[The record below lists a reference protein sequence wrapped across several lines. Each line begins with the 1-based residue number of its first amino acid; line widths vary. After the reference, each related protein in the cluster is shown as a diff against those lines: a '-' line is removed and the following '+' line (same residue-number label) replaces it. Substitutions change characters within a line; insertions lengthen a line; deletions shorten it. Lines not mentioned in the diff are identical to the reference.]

1 MSSMADEALRLAS
14 SSRAAL
20 AARSRPSGS
29 KPVTEE
35 PPARLLGGFSGVIT
49 LERDSSLFFL
59 PAPPNILYFIG
70 FGLELLELGYC
81 AGLQLF
87 MSTAG
92 SCRRRPWAPAFCG
105 GGVGLWMWGERFHST
120 YVGINIGSGGRKSRA
135 KPDRQV
141 SAVFGDK

>member
-1 MSSMADEALRLAS
+1 MSSMADAALRLAS

-87 MSTAG
+87 MRTAAVVVVHG
-92 SCRRRPWAPAFCG
+92 PLLFVVVELVCG
-105 GGVGLWMWGERFHST
+105 CGVKDFILHT
-120 YVGINIGSGGRKSRA
+120 
-135 KPDRQV
+135 
-141 SAVFGDK
+141 